1 MKENFNDEV
10 AGKHSSKK
18 KKTAF
23 RIELSFAE
31 ENRKDEQE
39 MRLNFNEGKFEA
51 K

>member
-1 MKENFNDEV
+1 MKWQENTAV
-10 AGKHSSKK
+10 K

-23 RIELSFAE
+23 RIALSFAE

-39 MRLNFNEGKFEA
+39 MRLNFNEGKFDA

>member
-18 KKTAF
+18 KTAF
-23 RIELSFAE
+23 RIALSFAE

-39 MRLNFNEGKFEA
+39 MRLNFNEGKFDA